1 MVIDDAK
8 AREHP
13 ESIRRVVL
21 CSGKVYVDLEG
32 SEAASRTNEVAV
44 VRVEMLH
51 PFPDAELR
59 QVLEQYTNL
68 SELIWL
74 QEEPRNMGA
83 WYYMLPRLRDLR
95 DEMGSTAVI
104 DYIGRPER
112 ASPAEGSADAHA
124 EEQARIVNAAFAGVE
139 EVVVSD

>member
-1 MVIDDAK
+1 
-8 AREHP
+8 
-13 ESIRRVVL
+13 
-21 CSGKVYVDLEG
+21 
-32 SEAASRTNEVAV
+32 
-44 VRVEMLH
+44 
-51 PFPDAELR
+51 
-59 QVLEQYTNL
+59 
-68 SELIWL
+68 
-74 QEEPRNMGA
+74 MGA